1 MDGADTGSGR
11 TLQGD
16 PVAARLR
23 PSSPVGGLSRRT
35 LAFPQVL
42 AQSVAAV
49 APSAVMVTL
58 PLLAHPTAGSLT
70 PLVFVAV
77 AALMVAVAGCVNSF
91 ATRMVAPGG
100 LYSYTVKGLGP
111 RAGLVAGLSLVIGY
125 AGAAAASVLGATEF
139 LLALLDD
146 LGLDPSGAGAA
157 RPLACL
163 AVAAAA
169 GAVMV
174 RGVRLSAGAVLVVEA
189 FAISTVA
196 VVLAVAGWTDLR
208 IDAGLGSSVA
218 EGRWGLVLLLAL
230 VAFVGFESA
239 TTLSSETRRPFS
251 AVPRA
256 VRWTPVVAGV
266 LFAGA
271 ALLVTRDGFVG
282 TGGSGLAWDLSGGGG
297 AGPRIAESLLHL
309 GVLGSWFAC
318 ACGSTTALTRTLFT
332 MAREGV
338 LPAPL
343 GRTHRRWRTP
353 ALTLVLA
360 TALVGGAVAAA
371 TAVGAAPDEVFV
383 WLLSLSAQ
391 GYVVA
396 YVFCVVAA
404 PVFLHRIGEL
414 PRAGWLVPAL
424 TATVMAGIVVAG
436 TALDPDRFS
445 RPALV
450 YAVLLGTG
458 LVLTLLRL
466 RARGVRL
473 ATLGLY
479 DETTEADLL
488 TRRRTAWR
496 GGGRG

>member
-1 MDGADTGSGR
+1 MDDDTRPTR
-11 TLQGD
+11 TLED
-16 PVAARLR
+16 APAARLR
-23 PSSPVGGLSRRT
+23 PSSPVGGLSRRA

-58 PLLAHPTAGSLT
+58 PLLAHPTAGGLT
-70 PLVFVAV
+70 PVVFLAV

-139 LLALLDD
+139 LLALLED
-146 LGLDPSGAGAA
+146 LGVDPTGSEPV
-157 RPLACL
+157 RPIACL
-163 AVAAAA
+163 LVAAAA

-189 FAISTVA
+189 LAISTVV
-196 VVLAVAGWTDLR
+196 VVLAIAGWTDLR
-208 IDAGLGSSVA
+208 IDAGLASSVA
-218 EGRWGLVLLLAL
+218 DGHWGLVLLLAM

-239 TTLSSETRRPFS
+239 TTLSSESRRPFS

-256 VRWTPVVAGV
+256 VRWTPVVAGL

-271 ALLVTRDGFVG
+271 ALLVTHDGFVG
-282 TGGSGLAWDLSGGGG
+282 ADGSGLAWDLSGGGG
-297 AGPRIAESLLHL
+297 AGPAAAEALLHL

-338 LPAPL
+338 LPAAL

-396 YVFCVVAA
+396 YVLCVVAA
-404 PVFLHRIGEL
+404 PAFLHRIGEL

-424 TATVMAGIVVAG
+424 TATAMAGIVVAG
-436 TALDPDRFS
+436 TALDPGRFS
-445 RPALV
+445 RPALA
-450 YAVLLGTG
+450 YLGLLGAA
-458 LVLTLLRL
+458 LVLTLSRL
-466 RARGVRL
+466 RASGVRL
-473 ATLGLY
+473 AALGLY
-479 DETTEADLL
+479 DETTEPDLM
-488 TRRRTAWR
+488 TRRRVAWR
-496 GGGRG
+496 GSDGG

>member
-1 MDGADTGSGR
+1 MDGEDTGPGR
-11 TLQGD
+11 TLED
-16 PVAARLR
+16 AAAAVRLR
-23 PSSPVGGLSRRT
+23 SSSPVGGLSRRT

-58 PLLAHPTAGSLT
+58 PLLAHPTAGALT
-70 PLVFVAV
+70 PVVFLAI
-77 AALMVAVAGCVNSF
+77 AALMVAVAGRVNTF

-125 AGAAAASVLGATEF
+125 AGAAAASLLGATEF

-146 LGLDPSGAGAA
+146 LGIGLSDAGPV
-157 RPLACL
+157 RPLTCL
-163 AVAAAA
+163 AIAAAA

-174 RGVRLSAGAVLVVEA
+174 RGVRISAGAVLVVEA
-189 FAISTVA
+189 MAISSVVA
-196 VVLAVAGWTDLR
+196 VLAVAGWSDLR

-218 EGRWGLVLLLAL
+218 DGHWGLVLLLAL
-230 VAFVGFESA
+230 VGFVGFESA
-239 TTLSSETRRPFS
+239 TTLSSEARRPFT

-256 VRWTPVVAGV
+256 VRWTPVVAGL
-266 LFAGA
+266 LFAAA
-271 ALLVTRDGFVG
+271 ALLVDHGVVEAGG
-282 TGGSGLAWDLSGGGG
+282 TGLAWDLSGGGG
-297 AGPRIAESLLHL
+297 VGPKVAEGLLHL

-338 LPAPL
+338 VPAAL
-343 GRTHRRWRTP
+343 GHTHRQWRTP
-353 ALTLVLA
+353 VLTVVLA
-360 TALVGGAVAAA
+360 TVLVGGSVAAA
-371 TAVGAAPDEVFV
+371 TGVGAAPDDAFV

-396 YVFCVVAA
+396 YAFCVVAA

-414 PRAGWLVPAL
+414 PRAGWVVPAL
-424 TATVMAGIVVAG
+424 TATAMAAIVVGG
-436 TALDPDRFS
+436 TALDPGRFG

-450 YAVLLGTG
+450 YLALLATG
-458 LVLTLLRL
+458 LLLTVLRL
-466 RARGVRL
+466 RVRGVRL
-473 ATLGLY
+473 AGLGLY
-479 DETTEADLL
+479 DETTEEDVM
-488 TRRRTAWR
+488 TRRHVAWR
-496 GGGRG
+496 GADRG

>member
-1 MDGADTGSGR
+1 MDGEDTGPGR
-11 TLQGD
+11 TLESDATAG
-16 PVAARLR
+16 LR
-23 PSSPVGGLSRRT
+23 PSSPVVGLSRRT

-58 PLLAHPTAGSLT
+58 PLLAHPTAGGLT
-70 PLVFVAV
+70 PVVFLAV

-125 AGAAAASVLGATEF
+125 AGAAAASMLGATEF

-146 LGLDPSGAGAA
+146 LGLDPSGAV
-157 RPLACL
+157 RPLGCL

-189 FAISTVA
+189 VAISTVVA
-196 VVLAVAGWTDLR
+196 VLAVAGWTDLR

-218 EGRWGLVLLLAL
+218 DGHWGLVLLLAL

-256 VRWTPVVAGV
+256 VRWTPVVAGL

-297 AGPRIAESLLHL
+297 PGPRVAEALLHL

-343 GRTHRRWRTP
+343 GHTHRRWRTP

-360 TALVGGAVAAA
+360 TGLVGGAVAVA
-371 TAVGAAPDEVFV
+371 TGVGAPADDVFV

-414 PRAGWLVPAL
+414 PRVGWLVPAL
-424 TATVMAGIVVAG
+424 TATTMAGIVVAG
-436 TALDPDRFS
+436 TALDPGRFS

-450 YAVLLGTG
+450 YLVLLATG

-473 ATLGLY
+473 AALGLY

-488 TRRRTAWR
+488 TRRRVAWR
-496 GGGRG
+496 GGERG

>member
-11 TLQGD
+11 TLEGD

-58 PLLAHPTAGSLT
+58 PLLAHPTAGGLT
-70 PLVFVAV
+70 PVVFLAV

-146 LGLDPSGAGAA
+146 LGLDPSGAV
-157 RPLACL
+157 RPLGCL

-189 FAISTVA
+189 VAISTVVA
-196 VVLAVAGWTDLR
+196 VLAVAGWTDLR

-218 EGRWGLVLLLAL
+218 DGHWGLVLLLAL

-256 VRWTPVVAGV
+256 VRWTPVVAGL

-297 AGPRIAESLLHL
+297 PGPRVAEALLHL

-343 GRTHRRWRTP
+343 GHTHRRWRTP

-360 TALVGGAVAAA
+360 TGLVGGAVAVA
-371 TAVGAAPDEVFV
+371 TGVGAPPDDVFV

-414 PRAGWLVPAL
+414 PRVGWLVPAL
-424 TATVMAGIVVAG
+424 TATTMAGIVVAG
-436 TALDPDRFS
+436 TALDPGRFS

-450 YAVLLGTG
+450 YLVLLATG

-473 ATLGLY
+473 AALGLY

-488 TRRRTAWR
+488 TRRRVAWR
-496 GGGRG
+496 GGERG

>member
-11 TLQGD
+11 TLEGD

-23 PSSPVGGLSRRT
+23 SSSPVGGLSRRT

-70 PLVFVAV
+70 PVVFLAV
-77 AALMVAVAGCVNSF
+77 AALMVAVARCVNAF

-125 AGAAAASVLGATEF
+125 AGAAAASVLGAAEF

-146 LGLDPSGAGAA
+146 LGLDPDPATA

-189 FAISTVA
+189 LAISTVV
-196 VVLAVAGWTDLR
+196 VVLTVAGWTDLR

-218 EGRWGLVLLLAL
+218 EGHWGLVLLLAM

-256 VRWTPVVAGV
+256 VRWTPVVTGL

-282 TGGSGLAWDLSGGGG
+282 AGGSGMAWDLSGGGG
-297 AGPRIAESLLHL
+297 AVPRLVEGLLHV

-353 ALTLVLA
+353 ALTLTVA
-360 TALVGGAVAAA
+360 STLVGAAVAAT
-371 TAVGAAPDEVFV
+371 TAVGVAADELFV
-383 WLLSLSAQ
+383 WLLALSAQ

-414 PRAGWLVPAL
+414 PRAGWLVPTL
-424 TATVMAGIVVAG
+424 TATAMAGIVVAG
-436 TALDPDRFS
+436 TALDPGRFS
-445 RPALV
+445 RPAVV
-450 YAVLLGTG
+450 YLALLASG
-458 LVLTLLRL
+458 LVLTLIRL

-473 ATLGLY
+473 AALGLY

-496 GGGRG
+496 GGEHG